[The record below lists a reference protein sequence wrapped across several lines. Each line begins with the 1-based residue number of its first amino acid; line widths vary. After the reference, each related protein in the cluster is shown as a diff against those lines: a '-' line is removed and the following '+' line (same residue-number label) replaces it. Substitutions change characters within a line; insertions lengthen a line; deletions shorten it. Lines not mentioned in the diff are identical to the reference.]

1 MRGGG
6 RRVHRR
12 VRGRAPNANLSR
24 AKGAAN
30 ARFALRA
37 LLASALRLR
46 NAVRMLVSFVRT
58 FPASGR
64 LPRARASRSRQRRR
78 ARLRLRRVR
87 RGPPQG
93 ARPALRAVRLRP
105 LPGLRCRSAAAIPGA
120 HGARSW
126 WRRASR
132 SVPRRA
138 SLLGRGCE
146 WTDGGASRGWHRG
159 GGWCRGAWA
168 GSHRRGS
175 GASASSVCVTCT
187 FDPRCSASS

>member
-1 MRGGG
+1 MRALRCVLSSLAHCGFET
-6 RRVHRR
+6 RCVCSCQLCKDLPS
-12 VRGRAPNANLSR
+12 VRTPSPCPRLPLSAAPQSPPASAPCAARPSAGRAPCAVC
-24 AKGAAN
+24 
-30 ARFALRA
+30 
-37 LLASALRLR
+37 SA
-46 NAVRMLVSFVRT
+46 
-58 FPASGR
+58 PADPS
-64 LPRARASRSRQRRR
+64 
-78 ARLRLRRVR
+78 
-87 RGPPQG
+87 
-93 ARPALRAVRLRP
+93 RPA
-105 LPGLRCRSAAAIPGA
+105 RCRSAAAIPGA